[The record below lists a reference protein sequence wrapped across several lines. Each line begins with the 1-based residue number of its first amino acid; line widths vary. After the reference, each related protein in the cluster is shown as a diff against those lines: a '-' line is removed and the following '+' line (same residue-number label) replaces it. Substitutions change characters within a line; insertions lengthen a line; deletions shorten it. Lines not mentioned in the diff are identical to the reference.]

1 MKNKILG
8 MINDSIEHDVCWD
21 KAFHRS
27 PVRGD
32 LKINIKERTFSIKT
46 YENFPN
52 FDFYKIL
59 LCIILDLRNIHKTP
73 TIFEKKDD
81 GENIS
86 LIYSE
91 WGYDSNGKSKVVI
104 AADGSYEISE
114 IETPSNFSI

>member
-1 MKNKILG
+1 

-21 KAFHRS
+21 KAFHRN

-46 YENFPN
+46 YEDFPN

-73 TIFEKKDD
+73 TIFEKKDDGD